1 MCLAALEHYSSS
13 NRKGGVRGRDI
24 KTANFSKKIFW
35 FGNLVLR
42 KKGQFLGS
50 IFKSFKNFSKVSLL
64 SIYLLLCSSSLDSSS
79 VSTFLAPGM
88 EIAVTQTFL
97 FKEQFY
103 MSFVKL
109 SKSMDSKLPILLI
122 EVTVNVLSIFKK
134 IWQLR
139 CLLHN
144 DFNLK
149 KNCF

>member
-1 MCLAALEHYSSS
+1 
-13 NRKGGVRGRDI
+13 
-24 KTANFSKKIFW
+24 
-35 FGNLVLR
+35 
-42 KKGQFLGS
+42 
-50 IFKSFKNFSKVSLL
+50 
-64 SIYLLLCSSSLDSSS
+64 
-79 VSTFLAPGM
+79 M

-149 KNCF
+149 KTAFNYKNIVE